1 MEDLALEKF
10 SKESKENEYVMYI
23 VVNHDLKMGKGKI
36 AAQVAH
42 SACRVVRFLESLATK
57 PFYYRQWI
65 VAYEPKIVLK
75 ATEEQMKVIMKDTA
89 RARPLRPTHTD
100 FEGIWCFHTI
110 DEGRTQIAPGSLTTL
125 AFRPFLRKEAPEIL
139 RSLKL
144 L

>member
-1 MEDLALEKF
+1 MEDLALEKL

-42 SACRVVRFLESLATK
+42 SACRVIRFLESLSTK

-65 VAYEPKIVLK
+65 SNYEPKIVLK
-75 ATEEQMKVIMKDTA
+75 ATKEQMKDIMKIFG

-110 DEGRTQIAPGSLTTL
+110 DAGRTQIAPGSLTTL
-125 AFRPFLRKEAPEIL
+125 AFRPFQRKEAPEIL